1 MHCVSDV
8 TEEDE
13 PISVTS
19 PDEQVVA
26 LLAQADPEAIDMLY
40 ERYGR
45 LAYSLAFRVLGDGG
59 AAEDVVQEAFLSV
72 WRRSSTFEPSRGS
85 VRTWLCSIV
94 HHRAL
99 DRLRGRSGRARF
111 DLALDRAT
119 TEAAVTDTWEVVA
132 NALER
137 DQIRTALGDL
147 PAEQRQTIELAY
159 YGGYSQS
166 EISDLM
172 RVPLGTVKGRTRMAL
187 RKLRGALEMHG
198 VGWNTT

>member
-1 MHCVSDV
+1 V
-8 TEEDE
+8 TEETRG
-13 PISVTS
+13 PAISVTS
-19 PDEQVVA
+19 TDEQVVS
-26 LLAQADPEAIDMLY
+26 LLAEGNPQAIDMLY

-45 LAYSLAFRVLGDGG
+45 LAYSLAFRVLGDGA
-59 AAEDVVQEAFLSV
+59 AAEDVVQDAFLSV
-72 WRRSSTFEPSRGS
+72 WRRSSTFEASRGS
-85 VRTWLCSIV
+85 LRTWLCSIV

-111 DLALDRAT
+111 DLTLDKASAET
-119 TEAAVTDTWEVVA
+119 AVTDTWEIVA
-132 NALER
+132 DALER
-137 DQIRTALGDL
+137 DQIRTALGGL

-187 RKLRGALEMHG
+187 RKLRGALETHG